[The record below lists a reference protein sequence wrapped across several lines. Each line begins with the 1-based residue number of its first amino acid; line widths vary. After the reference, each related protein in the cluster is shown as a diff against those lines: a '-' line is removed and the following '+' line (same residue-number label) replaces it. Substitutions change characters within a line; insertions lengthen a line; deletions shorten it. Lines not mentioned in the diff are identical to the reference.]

1 MAPSA
6 SEMTDTTLQ
15 DRAESAELAID
26 ILARAY
32 AALAGT
38 FESAH
43 PEEFTALR
51 PTMRVFL
58 AESLRGA
65 EARIEDGRLT
75 LAAFQGAITH
85 IRRAMQSADEA
96 VADPAV

>member
-1 MAPSA
+1 
-6 SEMTDTTLQ
+6 MTDTTLQ
-15 DRAESAELAID
+15 ERAESAELALD
-26 ILARAY
+26 ILGRAY
-32 AALAGT
+32 AALADT

-75 LAAFQGAITH
+75 LAAFEGAMTH
-85 IRRAMQSADEA
+85 IRRAMQGVEEAGADRA
-96 VADPAV
+96 N

>member
-1 MAPSA
+1 
-6 SEMTDTTLQ
+6 MTDTTFQ
-15 DRAESAELAID
+15 ERAESAELALD

-43 PEEFTALR
+43 PEEFTAFR

-75 LAAFQGAITH
+75 LAAFHGALTH
-85 IRRAMQSADEA
+85 IRRAMESLEGAGADSAE
-96 VADPAV
+96 